1 MNFTHPEALLLLAL
15 VWGVAI
21 YQWRWGVR
29 KRSRLDYPTG
39 TWIDARPRFTLPSPF
54 RLHLT
59 LRTLALSLLVIA
71 LARPQ
76 EVFKKEQRTVEA
88 IDMIIS
94 FDLSKSMEAVDFRPN
109 RRGVAIN
116 TLMNFID
123 KRPDDRIGLVL
134 FSGEAYL
141 AVPLTVDH
149 AILKEAV
156 VNSSNRN
163 LQDGT
168 AIGQSLAVAV
178 SHLKNSI
185 AKSRV
190 IVLVTDGDNNMGS
203 VDPITAAEL
212 AKGFGIKIY
221 AIGMGKK
228 GRVAFPVT
236 QIDPL
241 TGRESQSWAY
251 LTDAA
256 NDELLAEIAK
266 RTGGQSFSAQDEGVL
281 QQVFDT
287 VDKLEKTK
295 VETNTLVRYG
305 ELAWP
310 WLVVGTL
317 LILLEGL
324 ALNTRWRKL
333 P

>member
-1 MNFTHPEALLLLAL
+1 VNFTHPEAFLLLIL
-15 VWGVAI
+15 VWGAAVF
-21 YQWRWGVR
+21 QWRWGVR
-29 KRSRLDYPTG
+29 KRARLDYPTG
-39 TWIDARPRFTLPSPF
+39 TWIDGRPRLRFPSPF
-54 RLHLT
+54 RVHLF
-59 LRTLALSLLVIA
+59 LRTIALTFLVVA

-88 IDMIIS
+88 IDMVIA

-116 TLMNFID
+116 TLINFVS
-123 KRPDDRIGLVL
+123 KRSDDRIGLVL

-149 AILKEAV
+149 KILSEAIL
-156 VNSSNRN
+156 NSSNRN

-185 AKSRV
+185 AKSRIV
-190 IVLVTDGDNNMGS
+190 VLVTDGDNNMGS
-203 VDPITAAEL
+203 VDPVTAAEL
-212 AKGFGIKIY
+212 AKAFGIKIY

-228 GRVAFPVT
+228 GRVAFPT
-236 QIDPL
+236 TAIDPL
-241 TGRESQSWAY
+241 TGRETQAWAY

-256 NDELLAEIAK
+256 NDELLTDVAQ
-266 RTGGQSFSAQDEGVL
+266 RTGGRSFTAQDEGVL
-281 QQVFDT
+281 EEVFKT
-287 VDKLEKTK
+287 IDKLEKTK

-310 WLVVGTL
+310 WLLMGVMML
-317 LILLEGL
+317 LAEGL